1 MKRILVADRDEGI
14 CLLYSLELTEQGY
27 EVVTTRDSAKFM
39 TIVEQLKPDLVVLE
53 AEMGKYNSRDLL
65 QEMRKSHYEM
75 PVILSTTYTSRK
87 RKPRAIAIEHFV
99 EKSWNL
105 YELKMKVKMALE
117 GRTPSLSHP
126 TPSSLNSMGKTLTK
140 QTKFCWT

>member
-27 EVVTTRDSAKFM
+27 EVVTTGDSAKFM

-75 PVILSTTYTSRK
+75 PVILSTAYTSRK
-87 RKPRAIAIEHFV
+87 RKPMAIAIEHFV

-105 YELKMKVKMALE
+105 YELKIKVKMALE
-117 GRTPSLSHP
+117 GRRPSLSHP
-126 TPSSLNSMGKTLTK
+126 APFSADSMEKIPIK
-140 QTKFCWT
+140 QTKFCWK

>member
-1 MKRILVADRDEGI
+1 MKRILVADRDEAI
-14 CLLYSLELTEQGY
+14 CSLYSLELAEQGY
-27 EVVTTRDSAKFM
+27 EVVTPGDPAKLM
-39 TIVEQLKPDLVVLE
+39 TTVEQLKPDLVVLE

-65 QEMRKSHYEM
+65 QEMRKSNYEM
-75 PVILSTTYTSRK
+75 PVILSTTYTSPK

-117 GRTPSLSHP
+117 CRTPSLSHP
-126 TPSSLNSMGKTLTK
+126 TPSSVNSMEKILIK
-140 QTKFCWT
+140 QTKFC